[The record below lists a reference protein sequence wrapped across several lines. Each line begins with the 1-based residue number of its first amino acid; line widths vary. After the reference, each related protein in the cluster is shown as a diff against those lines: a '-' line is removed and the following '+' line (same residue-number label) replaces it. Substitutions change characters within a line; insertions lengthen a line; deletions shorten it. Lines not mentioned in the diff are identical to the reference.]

1 MNMTRTKFKKMLP
14 PGWTVTD
21 FPRRVRHDD
30 CTWYYGDRLLIAIM
44 KGRHTLSARTA
55 GDIHISMEEDGRQ
68 VDFRSSGGWHEGR
81 LTQRLIDEGEFL
93 LNNWIDIEYTDDD
106 RRATLAR
113 KGTPFFDE
121 YGITDEN
128 VCYSVTEACQALADA
143 AARIDRDA
151 HPFCDWEWPIDFEE
165 AGA

>member
-1 MNMTRTKFKKMLP
+1 MNKSTFKKMLP

-30 CTWYYGDRLLIAIM
+30 CTWYYREQLLIAIM
-44 KGRHTLSARTA
+44 KGRHTLSARSG
-55 GDIHISMEEDGRQ
+55 GDIDISMEEEDGRRSY
-68 VDFRSSGGWHEGR
+68 FRSSGDRHTGR

-93 LNNWIDIEYTDDD
+93 LNNWIDIEYADDA

-121 YGITDEN
+121 YGITDED
-128 VCYSVTEACQALADA
+128 VCYSITEACQALADA
-143 AARIDRDA
+143 AARIDRDV
-151 HPFCDWEWPIDFEE
+151 HPFYDREWPVNFEAE
-165 AGA
+165 P